1 MKGSYDMKKK
11 SIAASLMAAAVLFN
25 CGIIPHNSPKTFAA
39 DDKVVFEHFDKNI
52 NGGEPIRGVDVS
64 SIISLENSG
73 VRFTDDSGKEQDI
86 FKTLSEHGVNYIR
99 VRVWNEPYDSKGNAY
114 GGGNNDVYTAGL
126 IGKRAAE
133 YGMKLLVDIH
143 YSDFWADPAKQT
155 RPKYWQPHN
164 NEKLAGEIYKWTSW
178 VLKSVTEAGGD
189 IGMVQVG
196 NETNCFFCG
205 EKDMYEICKLFASG
219 NKAVRDFDKSI
230 LIAHH
235 FANPSTGYYDWYAQV
250 MNECKLD
257 YDVFA
262 TSYYPYWH
270 GSVENM
276 QKVMKDIGDKYNK
289 YVMVAEV
296 AYPYTNEDCDNFGN
310 SVTSSSSG
318 CDFAYDI
325 SVSGQKKC
333 IADVFRAVANTGSHG
348 LGVFYWEPAWIG
360 INGVSYDRNKAL
372 WDKYGCGWATSYAA
386 EFDKDVNGSGGSS
399 FDNQALFDFSGKP
412 LDSLDVFLN
421 VYPQAKQQTVT
432 TTASTTTATT
442 TTTAAATT
450 TAPVSEKSCKIMAIG
465 DSITDGYGV
474 DGSYRKFLYNGL
486 AKNGIKADMVG
497 SKGGGMTAE
506 YTDDKT
512 GESFS
517 YDNDNTG
524 YSGYAIQ
531 QYNGRNGILETLQS
545 TKCLSEN
552 PDIVI
557 LQIGTNDII
566 DNHELDKAGE
576 RLSGLI
582 SYILEN
588 IPKDSA
594 LFVTSIP
601 DVDPNRSGVY
611 DWFSN
616 YRHSADW
623 QTQYDDETAEKS
635 IHEAVKKYNSDV
647 QKVVAD
653 IAKTDSRV
661 HFADV
666 NSAVTDVK
674 SQLGDGVHPNND
686 GYKAMG
692 DYWTKVITGYL
703 SGEPVNIETTAVKP
717 EKKIMGDVNGD
728 KTVDVFDLIAL
739 RKAVLSKK
747 FIYEGDFNRDKE
759 MGVADLVSMQI
770 FLLGGRID

>member
-1 MKGSYDMKKK
+1 
-11 SIAASLMAAAVLFN
+11 
-25 CGIIPHNSPKTFAA
+25 
-39 DDKVVFEHFDKNI
+39 
-52 NGGEPIRGVDVS
+52 
-64 SIISLENSG
+64 
-73 VRFTDDSGKEQDI
+73 
-86 FKTLSEHGVNYIR
+86 
-99 VRVWNEPYDSKGNAY
+99 
-114 GGGNNDVYTAGL
+114 
-126 IGKRAAE
+126 
-133 YGMKLLVDIH
+133 
-143 YSDFWADPAKQT
+143 
-155 RPKYWQPHN
+155 
-164 NEKLAGEIYKWTSW
+164 
-178 VLKSVTEAGGD
+178 
-189 IGMVQVG
+189 
-196 NETNCFFCG
+196 
-205 EKDMYEICKLFASG
+205 
-219 NKAVRDFDKSI
+219 
-230 LIAHH
+230 
-235 FANPSTGYYDWYAQV
+235 
-250 MNECKLD
+250 
-257 YDVFA
+257 
-262 TSYYPYWH
+262 
-270 GSVENM
+270 
-276 QKVMKDIGDKYNK
+276 
-289 YVMVAEV
+289 
-296 AYPYTNEDCDNFGN
+296 
-310 SVTSSSSG
+310 
-318 CDFAYDI
+318 
-325 SVSGQKKC
+325 
-333 IADVFRAVANTGSHG
+333 
-348 LGVFYWEPAWIG
+348 
-360 INGVSYDRNKAL
+360 
-372 WDKYGCGWATSYAA
+372 
-386 EFDKDVNGSGGSS
+386 
-399 FDNQALFDFSGKP
+399 
-412 LDSLDVFLN
+412 
-421 VYPQAKQQTVT
+421 
-432 TTASTTTATT
+432 
-442 TTTAAATT
+442 
-450 TAPVSEKSCKIMAIG
+450 MAIG

-661 HFADV
+661 HLADV

-717 EKKIMGDVNGD
+717 EKVIMGDLNGD

>member
-1 MKGSYDMKKK
+1 MKKIR
-11 SIAASLMAAAVLFN
+11 IAASVMAAAMVFTSGAFSKN
-25 CGIIPHNSPKTFAA
+25 IGSSSAIADTRITF
-39 DDKVVFEHFDKNI
+39 EQFDKNI
-52 NGGEPIRGVDVS
+52 NGGEPIRGVDIS
-64 SIISLENSG
+64 SIIALEKSG
-73 VRFTDDSGKEQDI
+73 VTFKDENGNEQDI

-99 VRVWNEPYDSKGNAY
+99 VRVWNEPYDSNGNGY

-155 RPKYWQPHN
+155 RPKYWAEHN
-164 NEKLAGEIYKWTSW
+164 NTKLAGEIYKWTSW
-178 VLKSVTEAGGD
+178 GLQSVSEAGGD

-219 NKAVRDFDKSI
+219 NKAVRDFDKNI

-235 FANPSTGYYDWYAQV
+235 FANPSTGHYDWYAKV

-270 GSVENM
+270 GSIENM
-276 QKVMKDIGDKYNK
+276 KKVMNDIGDKYNK

-296 AYPYTNEDCDNFGN
+296 AYPYTNEDGDHFGN

-318 CDFAYDI
+318 CDFAYEI
-325 SVSGQKKC
+325 SVDGQADC
-333 IADVFRAVANTGSHG
+333 LTDVFKAVSEMNGHG
-348 LGVFYWEPAWIG
+348 IGVFYWEPAWIG
-360 INGVSYDRNKAL
+360 ADGSDYDKNKEL
-372 WDKYGCGWATSYAA
+372 WEKYGSGWATSYAA
-386 EFDKDVNGSGGSS
+386 EFDKDVDKTGGSS

-412 LDSLDVFLN
+412 LDSLNVFLN
-421 VYPQAKQQTVT
+421 VYPQAKKQVTTTTTTTASATTTVT
-432 TTASTTTATT
+432 TTASEVAV
-442 TTTAAATT
+442 
-450 TAPVSEKSCKIMAIG
+450 PEKSCRIMAIG

-474 DGSYRKFLYNGL
+474 EGSYRKFLCNGL
-486 AKNGIKADMVG
+486 AEKGINVDMVG
-497 SKGGGMTAE
+497 SKGGGMMAE
-506 YTDDKT
+506 YKDEKT
-512 GESFS
+512 GKSFR

-531 QYNGRNGILETLQS
+531 EYSGRNGILETLRS
-545 TKCLSEN
+545 TDCLSEN

-557 LQIGTNDII
+557 LQIGTNDVI

-576 RLSGLI
+576 RLSGLVK
-582 SYILEN
+582 YILEN
-588 IPKDSA
+588 IPENSA
-594 LFVTSIP
+594 LFVTTIP
-601 DVDPNRSGVY
+601 DVDPNCSGVY
-611 DWFSN
+611 EWFDN

-623 QTQYDDETAEKS
+623 QTQYDDTTAES
-635 IHEAVKKYNSDV
+635 NIHKAVAKYNSDV
-647 QKVVAD
+647 QAVVEA

-692 DYWTKVITGYL
+692 DYWTDIISDFIIG
-703 SGEPVNIETTAVKP
+703 SPVTVTTKPANIM
-717 EKKIMGDVNGD
+717 IGDLNGD
-728 KTVDVFDLIAL
+728 KTVDVYDLIAL
-739 RKAVLSKK
+739 RKAVLKK
-747 FIYEGDFNRDKE
+747 ACIAEGDFNKDKE
-759 MGVADLVSMQI
+759 LGVADLVSMQS
-770 FLLGGRID
+770 FLLGKKSN